1 MACRDIMNASPLTL
15 APDTKVEDALAT
27 MKKKGVS
34 SAPVTDA
41 SGTVMGL
48 FSLRGLMETIL
59 PVSMFSETGL
69 AGVVVEAAPGLRL
82 RLQKLMTQSVAVVME
97 RRFPHV
103 FPDAPET
110 QAARLIAEKGDGVVV
125 MNENTGRLEGLI
137 TDLGVIEGLISQQG
151 SGQSSSG
158 NAA

>member
-1 MACRDIMNASPLTL
+1 MPCRDIMNASPLTL
-15 APDTKVEDALAT
+15 SPDTTVEAALST
-27 MKKKGVS
+27 MKKKAVCC
-34 SAPVTDA
+34 APVTDA

-59 PVSMFSETGL
+59 PVSMNSESGFS
-69 AGVVVEAAPGLRL
+69 GVLVEAAPGLRL
-82 RLQKLMTQSVAVVME
+82 RLQKLMGQSVAVVME

-110 QAARLIAEKGDGVVV
+110 QAARLIADKGEGVIV

-137 TDLGVIEGLISQQG
+137 TDLGVIEGLIAQQA
-151 SGQSSSG
+151 SGQTSG